1 MHVSRCCCLNNS
13 RKEWEDMSG
22 RVGEAFNIVKV
33 ASTMNEEALRRA
45 RGLHDTLFSK
55 GSSQE
60 NQGASKVTFMFLCNA
75 THHILGLRGRSQRLG
90 RSRPG
95 TETEER
101 RQRLRNEE
109 KQNNRRLADPVL
121 ELWSY
126 WPLGQGLQEER
137 GGDGF
142 NLHSEKALRIGNSAR
157 MC

>member
-1 MHVSRCCCLNNS
+1 MLLACQLQVPYDVCMLHRHIMAEVVAGSYAEQRKPLLGVLYDEIVRYEFVSFIARMSLDVVVLNDG

-33 ASTMNEEALRRA
+33 ASTMDEEALRRA
-45 RGLHDTLFSK
+45 RGLRDTLFSK

-101 RQRLRNEE
+101 
-109 KQNNRRLADPVL
+109 
-121 ELWSY
+121 
-126 WPLGQGLQEER
+126 
-137 GGDGF
+137 
-142 NLHSEKALRIGNSAR
+142 
-157 MC
+157 